1 MRRAVGPIAHRDR
14 TQTQQAGIAGKAG
27 GRAWR
32 GHVARW
38 RCELLNAQALG
49 LGRAVRLDAA
59 LAGED
64 CAGRMPCMRNMLHI
78 KRNGKRAA
86 DAACGRVQG
95 CALAEQAASGWPYC
109 TSGWD
114 TDSTGGYC
122 GQGRRA
128 GVALRSCCEMGA
140 ASCAGA
146 LPVTGGAPRRCVGR
160 GGLRRTYAMHAQYI
174 AHYAK
179 RQACC

>member
-1 MRRAVGPIAHRDR
+1 MGHGLNRRVLRARP
-14 TQTQQAGIAGKAG
+14 G

-64 CAGRMPCMRNMLHI
+64 CAGRMPCIRDILRIMRNS
-78 KRNGKRAA
+78 RRAA

-95 CALAEQAASGWPYC
+95 CALAAQAASGWPYC

-114 TDSTGGYC
+114 TSSIGGYC
-122 GQGRRA
+122 GQGRKGGCGA
-128 GVALRSCCEMGA
+128 GMLRD
-140 ASCAGA
+140 
-146 LPVTGGAPRRCVGR
+146 GGANSLMRRRSACDGRCASTLRWQGRTAPDVCHVYARRC
-160 GGLRRTYAMHAQYI
+160 I
-174 AHYAK
+174 
-179 RQACC
+179 